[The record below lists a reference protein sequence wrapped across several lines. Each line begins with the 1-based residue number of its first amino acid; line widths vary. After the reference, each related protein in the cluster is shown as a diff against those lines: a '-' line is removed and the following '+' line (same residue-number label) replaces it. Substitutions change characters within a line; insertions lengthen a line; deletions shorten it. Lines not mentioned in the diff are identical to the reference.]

1 MARVK
6 RGTTKNKRKS
16 KILKL
21 AKGFRNARSTKFK
34 QAKQAVI
41 RAGQHAFAHRRKKKR
56 VFRKLW
62 QVQISA
68 GLKEHNISYSKFI
81 DLVTKGKF
89 GINRKMLSLLARED
103 IQCFDNAV
111 SQITGNKIE
120 RKNAVEI
127 IEETEEM
134 VEEVAETEDMPETEK
149 TSEEVMEEKK

>member
-6 RGTTKNKRKS
+6 RGILKNKRKS

-62 QVQISA
+62 QIQISA
-68 GLKEHNISYSKFI
+68 GLKEHKISYSKFI
-81 DLVTKGKF
+81 DLLNKKEF
-89 GINRKMLSLLARED
+89 GINRKMLALLAREN
-103 IQCFDNAV
+103 IESFDKAIAE
-111 SQITGNKIE
+111 ITGNKIE
-120 RKNAVEI
+120 RKEKPEI
-127 IEETEEM
+127 KEGVSEKK
-134 VEEVAETEDMPETEK
+134 VEEVKEEEETTE
-149 TSEEVMEEKK
+149 